1 VPDLL
6 DPDAFAKKLAIA
18 QPTEGRSVEPTSPRA
33 SSLLSP
39 GRGGAHAGAR
49 TRSQPAGLRNM
60 ATVLEHHA
68 FLDLAKQYDWA
79 GIEQAITA
87 NPAIVNVNPSG
98 ARWRRRRGVPCRR

>member
-1 VPDLL
+1 M
-6 DPDAFAKKLAIA
+6 AIA
-18 QPTEGRSVEPTSPRA
+18 QPTEGRSVEPASPRA

-60 ATVLEHHA
+60 ATVLEHRA

-87 NPAIVNVNPSG
+87 NPAIVKESHMRHEGVGRQRG
-98 ARWRRRRGVPCRR
+98 AAQLLLWTYSAP